1 MEGCQVLLKRYIESF
16 TYYHPELSRKERIE
30 VGRKQLFDF
39 DYPFYDET
47 KRAEFETK
55 FINHFYL
62 REIGSETMGSFKFN
76 LDEYL
81 NLNMPYWNKM
91 FLSNLEE
98 FPIFDDMDYTIDE
111 KQKYT

>member
-16 TYYHPELSRKERIE
+16 TYYQPELSRKERIE

-76 LDEYL
+76 LD
-81 NLNMPYWNKM
+81 
-91 FLSNLEE
+91 
-98 FPIFDDMDYTIDE
+98 
-111 KQKYT
+111 